1 MGHSSE
7 TSFMIYTVANLVRG
21 HPCPRQE
28 NNNRGRPPVHS
39 KDKLDFICILMVA
52 WHKTSRDMESDLSA
66 IKLPWWNSE
75 PIPDHTTIARHLQTI
90 SYDWLTTMLART
102 ARLCMAEADGAT
114 GPLGA
119 DSSGVETTRYETV
132 VRPHKK
138 DKDFVEIA
146 QKEYLKYHIVAILGL
161 QIILESDITP
171 SNINDVTMLP
181 PMLYEMKRQG
191 LLPDTSIF
199 HADRG
204 YDSNY
209 NCQILF
215 EMGMTPN
222 IKQRSISVN
231 RGKPYRRRAA
241 KIFNEEEYR
250 QRGIIEGIFGGE
262 ESKRHQLHCRF
273 IRPDN
278 RRRFGKIRA
287 IIWNIKVLNRFRCA
301 RIRGIEIPSYG
312 MVSCA

>member
-1 MGHSSE
+1 
-7 TSFMIYTVANLVRG
+7 MIYTVANLMRG
-21 HPCPRQE
+21 HPCPRQK
-28 NNNRGRPPVHS
+28 NSNRGRPPVHS

-52 WHKTSRDMESDLSA
+52 WHKTSRDMESDLSV
-66 IKLPWWNSE
+66 IKLPWWNGE
-75 PIPDHTTIARHLQTI
+75 PVPDHTTIARHLQTI
-90 SYDWLTTMLART
+90 PYDWLAGMLART

-132 VRPHKK
+132 VRPLKRK
-138 DKDFVEIA
+138 KDFVEIA
-146 QKEYLKYHIVAILGL
+146 QKEYLKYHIVAVLGL
-161 QIILESDITP
+161 QIILESGVTP

-181 PMLYEMKRQG
+181 PMLYEMRRQH
-191 LLPDTSIF
+191 LLPNPSIF

-209 NCQILF
+209 NCQVLF
-215 EMGMTPN
+215 EMGIIPN

-231 RGKPYRRRAA
+231 RGKPHRSKAA
-241 KIFNEEEYR
+241 KIFDEEKYH
-250 QRGIIEGIFGGE
+250 QRGMIEGIFGGE

-287 IIWNIKVLNRFRCA
+287 ITWNIKVLNRLRCA

-312 MVSCA
+312 MVSCV